1 MENTFDNLRDITL
14 PTAVSWWPP
23 APGWWLLALIL
34 IIVIILSTFWLKT
47 RLHRTSILSLAQQE
61 LNDIML
67 KYNDDHNRTILMSQL
82 SILLKRYALLCF
94 PEENIAGL
102 NGKTWQDFIIQ
113 HGPDIEGVDAE
124 KIAEQLTTSP
134 YKKLENTDSDTAK
147 MITYFGDW
155 LKYTHANSK
164 HKFQHN
170 TQKKSND

>member
-1 MENTFDNLRDITL
+1 MDNTLDNFRDITL

-34 IIVIILSTFWLKT
+34 IIVIILSTSWLRT
-47 RLHRTSILSLAQQE
+47 RLYRTSILSLAQQE
-61 LNDIML
+61 LNDIMF
-67 KYNDDHNRTILMSQL
+67 KYNEDHNSTILISQL

-102 NGKTWQDFIIQ
+102 NGKKWQHFIIQ
-113 HGPDIEGVDAE
+113 HGPDIKDINAE

-134 YKKLENTDSDTAK
+134 YKKFENIDSDTSKLIA
-147 MITYFGDW
+147 YFNAW

-164 HKFQHN
+164 HKFQYN
-170 TQKKSND
+170 KQKKNND